1 VEKNKTAREDVFGEE
16 DGTSTAG
23 GRRVFLEVLEL
34 LQDPLRSHGWSSKI
48 ASDLRELR
56 EREQNSTKRTNDD

>member
-1 VEKNKTAREDVFGEE
+1 VEKNKTTREEVFGEE

-34 LQDPLRSHGWSSKI
+34 LQDPLRSHG
-48 ASDLRELR
+48 
-56 EREQNSTKRTNDD
+56 

>member
-1 VEKNKTAREDVFGEE
+1 LRPWKPKKSVKTSTVEKNKTAREDVFGEE

-34 LQDPLRSHGWSSKI
+34 LQDPLRSHG
-48 ASDLRELR
+48 
-56 EREQNSTKRTNDD
+56 